1 MKLNQKVNKM
11 KANIDQIKYD
21 DIIYGRQ
28 TNKQTKTA
36 ARATHTNTLCHKHTQ
51 SHEKSYTH
59 EHTSSQL
66 LELLFFFSHQYVPRD
81 EHTEIETQK
90 KSLFAR

>member
-1 MKLNQKVNKM
+1 MNYDNIINK
-11 KANIDQIKYD
+11 IKSTVD
-21 DIIYGRQ
+21 RQ
-28 TNKQTKTA
+28 TNQQTKTA

-66 LELLFFFSHQYVPRD
+66 LELLFFLFHQYGLQD
-81 EHTEIETQK
+81 EHIETENQN
-90 KSLFAR
+90 